1 MNMNINELT
10 MYLILEELRKL
21 NKHLG
26 VGEEE

>member
-1 MNMNINELT
+1 MNMDINELT